1 MNKYEEKMKKIEDL
15 LSTSNQKEL
24 NRLYDFFAELGHIR
38 NTYENHTRRDVARV
52 AFLVLGGEYHLRHLP
67 LLFRDGIEEE
77 AAEVARRMYRK
88 GYGWDE
94 ITIAT
99 GVTPADVFLKLEDEE
114 EEENVDD

>member
-24 NRLYDFFAELGHIR
+24 NRLYDFFAELGHVR

-52 AFLVLGGEYHLRHLP
+52 AFLVLGGEYHLRHLS
-67 LLFRDGIEEE
+67 LLFRDGIE
-77 AAEVARRMYRK
+77 AEVARRMYRK
-88 GYGWDE
+88 GYGWDD

-114 EEENVDD
+114 EEEDVDD

>member
-1 MNKYEEKMKKIEDL
+1 M
-15 LSTSNQKEL
+15 
-24 NRLYDFFAELGHIR
+24 
-38 NTYENHTRRDVARV
+38 
-52 AFLVLGGEYHLRHLP
+52 LGGEYHLRHLS

-88 GYGWDE
+88 GYRWDE

-114 EEENVDD
+114 EEEDVDD